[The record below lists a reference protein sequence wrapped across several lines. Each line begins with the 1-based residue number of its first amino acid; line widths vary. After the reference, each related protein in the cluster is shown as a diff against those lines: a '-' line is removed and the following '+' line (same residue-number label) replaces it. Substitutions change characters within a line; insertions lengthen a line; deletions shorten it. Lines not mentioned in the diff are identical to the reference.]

1 MSHSHLG
8 IGGPR
13 PGLLSAAS
21 MHRRPR
27 SHCPQHESRRCESVS
42 VNIVAYEQECV
53 GVTEPDS
60 VSTRQSALALAAG
73 LRSTEHKATGLQT
86 LCSSRD
92 SASRNRSSFS
102 ARPPQETV
110 PRISG
115 ASVVTTVLR
124 YTTKSRHSTRYDVNS
139 KHLQEQQT

>member
-1 MSHSHLG
+1 
-8 IGGPR
+8 
-13 PGLLSAAS
+13 

-73 LRSTEHKATGLQT
+73 LRSTEHKRRAFRRCARRGTVRHEIDHRLVQGRRKKQ
-86 LCSSRD
+86 SR
-92 SASRNRSSFS
+92 
-102 ARPPQETV
+102 
-110 PRISG
+110 
-115 ASVVTTVLR
+115 
-124 YTTKSRHSTRYDVNS
+124 KSPVR
-139 KHLQEQQT
+139 L